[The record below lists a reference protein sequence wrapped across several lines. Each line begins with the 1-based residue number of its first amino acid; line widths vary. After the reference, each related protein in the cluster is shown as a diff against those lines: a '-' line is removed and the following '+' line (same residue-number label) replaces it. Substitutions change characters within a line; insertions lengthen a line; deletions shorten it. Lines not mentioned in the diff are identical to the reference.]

1 MGNQATPRTETWD
14 LTALYLSSED
24 PAWTRDL
31 QAAADAA
38 DKFRKNFRQRI
49 SAEDLTAGRLAA
61 ALAEYQQLQA
71 GILKPYLY
79 AQLLFSRNSEP
90 VVVKALLAR
99 ARETWSEISEQTLF
113 FELEIL
119 QLDEARFNAL
129 VKDPDVAEF
138 RHYLEQCRVHAPY
151 TLNEEVEQVL
161 KRKDLSGREAFVQLF
176 DELSASLRYRFLM
189 PDESVER
196 EVTGEELLGLLY
208 HGDREVRE
216 RSFATFLNKHAEQQ
230 LVLTTCFNNILL
242 DHGKESELRQYPDL
256 MTATHLSS
264 ETDPIM
270 VEQMMRVTE
279 ANYPLARD
287 YFALKRQLLGYE
299 ELKNTDLYAPVG
311 GTGKAY
317 PFTEAKQ
324 LVLESFG
331 SFAPEL
337 ANLAE
342 AFFRDKRIDVYPAP
356 GKSGGAFCMPMMP
369 GYQPY
374 LLLNYTGSLRDVST
388 LAHEMGHGLHS
399 VLAQQQNLFHYQ
411 APLPFAETASVFGE
425 MLLTRHLLDAD
436 PDRQVK
442 ISLLCSK
449 LEDIIATTFRQ
460 NLLTRFEL
468 AAHRKRAE
476 GLLSAE
482 DLCELWWSENAK
494 LFGDKVQMNE
504 PYRWGWSYISH
515 FIHSR
520 FYCYSYVFGE
530 LLVLALYQKYLEEG
544 EAFVP
549 KYLELLAR
557 GGSDTPRNLLAPLG
571 IDLTD
576 PDFWQKGYD
585 FVSSLLRELKEL
597 LAEQHADN

>member
-1 MGNQATPRTETWD
+1 MANSTPPGAATWD
-14 LTALYLSSED
+14 LTILYQGTAD
-24 PAWTRDL
+24 PAWTSDV
-31 QAAADAA
+31 QAAAKAA
-38 DKFRKNFRQRI
+38 GRFRKNFRQRI
-49 SAEDLTAGRLAA
+49 SAEDLTAERLMA
-61 ALAEYQQLQA
+61 ALREYQLLQA

-79 AQLLFSRNSEP
+79 AQLLFSLNSEP
-90 VVVKALLAR
+90 ADVKAMLAR
-99 ARETWSEISEQTLF
+99 VRETWSEISEQTLF
-113 FELEIL
+113 FELELL
-119 QLDEARFNAL
+119 QLEEERYVTML
-129 VKDPDVAEF
+129 KDPEVAEF
-138 RHYLEQCRVHAPY
+138 KHFLEQCRAHTPY
-151 TLNEEVEQVL
+151 TLSEEVEQVL

-176 DELSASLRYRFLM
+176 DELSTSLRYRFVM
-189 PDESVER
+189 PGETDAR

-208 HGDREVRE
+208 HDDREIRE
-216 RSFATFLNKHAEQQ
+216 QSFATFLNKHAEQQ

-256 MTATHLSS
+256 MTPTHLSS
-264 ETDPIM
+264 ETDPEM
-270 VEQMMRVTE
+270 VEQMMQVTE
-279 ANYPLARD
+279 ANYSLAQE
-287 YFALKRQLLGYE
+287 YFSLKRQLLGYQV
-299 ELKNTDLYAPVG
+299 LKNTDLYAPVG
-311 GTGKAY
+311 GTGKTYSFA
-317 PFTEAKQ
+317 EAKQ

-337 ANLAE
+337 ANMAE
-342 AFFRDKRIDVYPAP
+342 NFFRDKRVDVYPAP

-369 GYQPY
+369 GYLPY

-399 VLAQQQNLFHYQ
+399 VLAQKQNLFHYQ

-425 MLLTRHLLDAD
+425 MLLTRHLLNSESD
-436 PDRQVK
+436 PRVK

-468 AAHRKRAE
+468 AAHRKRGE
-476 GLLSAE
+476 GLLSA
-482 DLCELWWSENAK
+482 DDICELWWSENAK
-494 LFGDKVQMNE
+494 LFGDKVSMIE

-544 EAFVP
+544 DAFVP
-549 KYLELLAR
+549 KYFELLAK
-557 GGSDTPRNLLAPLG
+557 GGSEPPQQMLKPLR

-576 PDFWQKGYD
+576 PQFWQKGYN
-585 FVSSLLRELKEL
+585 FVEGL
-597 LAEQHADN
+597 LAELKKLLAEAN